1 MHESMGS
8 PRPASP
14 RPRMDA
20 LETSHVLWQA
30 LFEDSSLGIARA
42 DLAGRFVEANSAYC
56 KLTGYS
62 NQELS
67 DLTLLDLAAED
78 DRQENAELMEQLG
91 RGERPDFQIEMRCR
105 RKDGQIIWVHNTV
118 SQIPGRGECSSFI
131 MSIAKDITARKNADD
146 SLRNRIEDLRRT
158 LDHVPAMISIVTK
171 ERSIK
176 FVNREWE
183 RTLGWSLQEIQK
195 ENLDIF
201 SLCYPDPD
209 YRQRVLKFL
218 AESQDQWVE
227 FKTKIRDG
235 QILDITWA
243 LVKLSDG
250 MMLGIGKD
258 ITARKRTEQALKRSE
273 AYLAAGQ
280 RLSHTGSWALN
291 VLSGKLFWSQET
303 FRIFGIDPATPKASL
318 CEMFLQR
325 IHPEDRP
332 RIEEGL
338 RDAPVNARHYAVDY
352 RVVLPNGSI
361 RHIHDVV
368 YPVANQA
375 GQIVERYGV
384 VMDVTERK
392 EAEVEL
398 RRSFDQLRALTARV
412 QDAREE
418 ERKRVAREIHD
429 ELGQALTAIKIDL
442 SSLAHEFPPDGRQVK
457 KIESIAN
464 VVDQTIK
471 SVRRISTELRPGIL
485 DDLGL
490 IAAVEWATD
499 EFEAR
504 TGTKCRLDLPEND
517 SAIDSDRATAV
528 FRILQET
535 LTNVARHANATSV
548 DVRLLK
554 ERGNITLEVRDNG
567 RGVSEEQLSAS
578 GSLGIRGMRERA
590 LLLHGELTIRGVP
603 GQGTTVWMRIPL
615 VESKPLET

>member
-1 MHESMGS
+1 M
-8 PRPASP
+8 
-14 RPRMDA
+14 
-20 LETSHVLWQA
+20 T
-30 LFEDSSLGIARA
+30 
-42 DLAGRFVEANSAYC
+42 
-56 KLTGYS
+56 
-62 NQELS
+62 
-67 DLTLLDLAAED
+67 
-78 DRQENAELMEQLG
+78 
-91 RGERPDFQIEMRCR
+91 
-105 RKDGQIIWVHNTV
+105 
-118 SQIPGRGECSSFI
+118 
-131 MSIAKDITARKNADD
+131 IAKDITARQNADN

-158 LDHVPAMISIVTK
+158 LDHIPAMISIVTK

-183 RTLGWSLQEIQK
+183 RTLGWSLEEIQK
-195 ENLDIF
+195 ENLDLF

-209 YRQRVLKFL
+209 YRKKVLKFL
-218 AESQDQWVE
+218 AESQDEWVE
-227 FKTKIRDG
+227 FKTRVRDG
-235 QILDITWA
+235 RMLDTTWA

-250 MMLGIGKD
+250 MTLGIGKD

-291 VLSGKLFWSQET
+291 LLSRKLFWSQET

-332 RIEEGL
+332 GIEQGL
-338 RDAPVNARHYAVDY
+338 KDAPTNARHYAVDY
-352 RVVLPNGSI
+352 RVVLPDGSI

-368 YPVANQA
+368 YPVANET

-392 EAEVEL
+392 EAEAEL

-442 SSLAHEFPPDGRQVK
+442 SSLAHEFPPDVPQVE

-464 VVDQTIK
+464 VVDETIK
-471 SVRRISTELRPGIL
+471 SIRRISTELRPGIL

-490 IAAVEWATD
+490 IAAVEWAAE

-504 TGTKCRLDLPEND
+504 TGTRCRLDLPEND
-517 SAIDSDRATAV
+517 SAIDADRATAV

-548 DVRLLK
+548 DVRLVK
-554 ERGNITLEVRDNG
+554 ESGNAILEVRDNG
-567 RGVSEEQLSAS
+567 RGVTEEQLSAP

-590 LLLHGELTIRGVP
+590 LLLEGEFAIQGVP

-615 VESKPLET
+615 AESRSLGA